1 MKLIVLCMILSNV
14 SCSKRIVILDTND
27 SVRCDAKVRTD
38 CVSVTEGFVAN
49 RIAELGELK
58 RTKQALE
65 ACEER
70 K

>member
-1 MKLIVLCMILSNV
+1 MILSNV
-14 SCSKRIVILDTND
+14 SCGKRVVIIDTND
-27 SVRCDAKVRTD
+27 SSMCDAKVRTD

-49 RIAELGELK
+49 RIGELGELK
-58 RTKQALE
+58 RMRQALE